1 MKNLLVAIIVL
12 LSFSIQAQ
20 STLDG
25 LWDTGEANTKINVSE
40 KNSLWSGVVKASD
53 IKDDIG
59 ELILKDLKK
68 DGDKST
74 GKIYAPKRKQWYDV
88 DITVEKNNLNLKVNA
103 GLFSK
108 SLEWKRVQ

>member
-12 LSFSIQAQ
+12 LSFSTQAQ

-25 LWDTGEANTKINVSE
+25 LWDTGEANTKIDVSE

-59 ELILKDLKK
+59 ELIFFLKLF
-68 DGDKST
+68 
-74 GKIYAPKRKQWYDV
+74 Q
-88 DITVEKNNLNLKVNA
+88 KNPM
-103 GLFSK
+103 
-108 SLEWKRVQ
+108 LEHQFTIG

>member
-1 MKNLLVAIIVL
+1 MKNLLVAIIVS

-25 LWDTGEANTKINVSE
+25 LWDTGEANTKINVSK

-68 DGDKST
+68 DGGKWT
-74 GKIYAPKRKQWYDV
+74 GKIYAPKRKEWYDV
-88 DITVEKNNLNLKVNA
+88 EIIAQENNLKLKVSA
-103 GLFSK
+103 GIFSK
-108 SLEWKRVQ
+108 SLEWKKS

>member
-68 DGDKST
+68 DGDKWT
-74 GKIYAPKRKQWYDV
+74 GKIYAPKRKEWYDV
-88 DITVEKNNLNLKVNA
+88 EIIAQEDNLKLKVSA
-103 GLFSK
+103 GIFSK
-108 SLEWKRVQ
+108 SLVWKKS

>member
-1 MKNLLVAIIVL
+1 MKNLLVAIIVS

-25 LWDTGEANTKINVSE
+25 LWDTGEANTKIDVSE

-53 IKDDIG
+53 SKDDIG

-68 DGDKST
+68 DGDKWT
-74 GKIYAPKRKQWYDV
+74 GKIYAPKRKEWYDV
-88 DITVEKNNLNLKVNA
+88 EIIAQEDNLKLKVSA
-103 GLFSK
+103 GIFSK
-108 SLEWKRVQ
+108 SLVWKKS

>member
-12 LSFSIQAQ
+12 LSFSTQAQ

-25 LWDTGEANTKINVSE
+25 LWDTGEANTKIDVSE

-68 DGDKST
+68 DGEKWT
-74 GKIYAPKRKQWYDV
+74 GKIYAPKHKEWYDV
-88 DITVEKNNLNLKVNA
+88 EIITQENNLKLKVSA
-103 GLFSK
+103 GIVSK
-108 SLEWKRVQ
+108 SLVWKKS

>member
-1 MKNLLVAIIVL
+1 MKNLLVAIIVS

-25 LWDTGEANTKINVSE
+25 LWDTGEANTKIDVSE

-68 DGDKST
+68 FISKLCEVLRVIRRI
-74 GKIYAPKRKQWYDV
+74 GKLIYFPH
-88 DITVEKNNLNLKVNA
+88 
-103 GLFSK
+103 
-108 SLEWKRVQ
+108 